1 MKDDKGEEGLED
13 DVDADKDYWK
23 KKANALEIE
32 NSEMKSKIEKYE
44 RAEEEKEM
52 SAELDK
58 FAHCMSEDEMKE
70 MKNSIE
76 KMSKDEFK
84 NQLNAKIAEFAL
96 KMAKE
101 EKEEEKEEKEVKYS
115 YNPYFEV
122 NSMKFSKEEA
132 DSLDAIIKNSNVK
145 MADK

>member
-1 MKDDKGEEGLED
+1 MALIKCFKCNEKISEH
-13 DVDADKDYWK
+13 AD
-23 KKANALEIE
+23 
-32 NSEMKSKIEKYE
+32 MCP
-44 RAEEEKEM
+44 
-52 SAELDK
+52 
-58 FAHCMSEDEMKE
+58 HCGCVYSKE

-115 YNPYFEV
+115 YNPYFEI